1 MPKQF
6 KKKVKDFQETS
17 DNMEL
22 INDYLV
28 QIDLLIH
35 AIDWTALYADYPD
48 PGGGLPPPPPPSWP
62 P

>member
-1 MPKQF
+1 MSKKF

-22 INDYLV
+22 VNDYLV
-28 QIDLLIH
+28 QLNQLIH
-35 AIDWTALYADYPD
+35 SIDWTALYADYPD
-48 PGGGLPPPPPPSWP
+48 PTGGLPPPPPPTWP